1 MNEPV
6 WSFVIIIQGKFH
18 WTKIYRDFTTRL
30 RKKYGMECHIDHE
43 ENFPNNEK
51 LFSETAIPGPF

>member
-1 MNEPV
+1 MNLFDRLLLLSKA
-6 WSFVIIIQGKFH
+6 SFIG
-18 WTKIYRDFTTRL
+18 
-30 RKKYGMECHIDHE
+30 RKSIEILPPDWEKTGDGMECHIDHE